1 MIDDLKKID
10 LFNIV
15 YNLSKQLA
23 IGWWVSWR
31 DLGGLCPLAQMVWEI
46 ANGWG
51 SALSRVMFLKSHAF
65 HSRFPT
71 RHAPMQMRTGSDA
84 AGAWTCIHLHCAHG
98 AFLQLAGIMQSLIS
112 PVTKAILVALF
123 IFAIL
128 LILYVILWYICRD
141 VDCDHGIW
149 LTLLDASL
157 RTCTG
162 CPNIGTDQQGSKGWL
177 W

>member
-1 MIDDLKKID
+1 MP
-10 LFNIV
+10 
-15 YNLSKQLA
+15 SCA
-23 IGWWVSWR
+23 IGVRDHQWMKQRSFCVSWFWR
-31 DLGGLCPLAQMVWEI
+31 A
-46 ANGWG
+46 
-51 SALSRVMFLKSHAF
+51 HAF

-71 RHAPMQMRTGSDA
+71 RHAPMQIRTRSDA

-98 AFLQLAGIMQSLIS
+98 VCFLQPAGIMQSLIS

-162 CPNIGTDQQGSKGWL
+162 CPSIGTDQQGSKGWL